1 MLCVLC
7 NYSNSISNSNV
18 YFTFLSWNELLAVRN
33 TKSSGCEY
41 VWIYDYVKY
50 CKYLTTVTSHKAAVS
65 STFEC
70 TGRRA

>member
-1 MLCVLC
+1 MSCYHVMCVVY
-7 NYSNSISNSNV
+7 YSNSISNSNV

-50 CKYLTTVTSHKAAVS
+50 RKY
-65 STFEC
+65 
-70 TGRRA
+70 